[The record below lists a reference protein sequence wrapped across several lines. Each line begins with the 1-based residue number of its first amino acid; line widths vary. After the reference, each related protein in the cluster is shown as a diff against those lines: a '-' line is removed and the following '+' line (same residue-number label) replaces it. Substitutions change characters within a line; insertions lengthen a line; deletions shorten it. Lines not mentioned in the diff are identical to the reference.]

1 MIKIRRGLDLPI
13 NGAPTQTI
21 EDGPSIRSV
30 AVIGFDYHGMKPTML
45 VQVGDKVKKDKPS
58 LRTKKQKEYNT
69 LLLHLEP

>member
-13 NGAPTQTI
+13 NGAPAQSI

-45 VQVGDKVKKDKPS
+45 VQVGDKVKKGQTLFTDKK
-58 LRTKKQKEYNT
+58 TEGVKYN
-69 LLLHLEP
+69 EPTRS